1 MQLALASPLFR
12 SVAVGGLLLALSVSA
27 RIATRPHHK
36 HHLVLH
42 TYAQPGA
49 VYLTAWRHGHVA
61 APADVD
67 RAELAPLTFTTTA
80 MVNDGCRW
88 QGIETLQPIEGHR
101 YAYRYDET
109 ILSCDPDAVPY
120 VKTPR
125 TGVVTIEQDR

>member
-27 RIATRPHHK
+27 RVATRPHHK

-49 VYLTAWRHGHVA
+49 FYLTAWRHGHVA
-61 APADVD
+61 APSDGDALV
-67 RAELAPLTFTTTA
+67 PLRFTTVA
-80 MVNDGCRW
+80 SVNDGCRW
-88 QGIETLQPIEGHR
+88 QGIETLEPIDGHR

-109 ILSCDPDAVPY
+109 ILSCEPDAVPF

-125 TGVVTIEQDR
+125 TGLVTIEADR